1 MKRLL
6 PEIPTAYLGQVT
18 SKKFVEALKIMGE
31 YNTGVDTNKMS
42 DANFN
47 EQYLKDHGL
56 VGYYWTYGTQQDYE
70 QASLLGLV
78 RLAFDETDTIAKTI
92 KYITA
97 DDFITNEEIKING
110 IVNINTHLYD
120 KTMIEETGEI
130 FYLEEY
136 DDYYL
141 AICKYSSSN
150 RTFYSNQIKI
160 TKEIKQEEPIEENKT
175 NVPLVVT
182 ISISSVFLLGLVI
195 FFIIKFIKK

>member
-6 PEIPTAYLGQVT
+6 SEIPTAYLGQVT

-70 QASLLGLV
+70 KASLLGLV
-78 RLAFDETDTIAKTI
+78 RLAFDEADTIAKTI

-97 DDFITNEEIKING
+97 NDFITNEEIKING
-110 IVNINTHLYD
+110 IVNIITHLYD
-120 KTMIEETGEI
+120 KTIIEETGEI

-141 AICKYSSSN
+141 AICKYSSST

-175 NVPLVVT
+175 NGPLVVT
-182 ISISSVFLLGLVI
+182 ISVSSVFLFGLAI
-195 FFIIKFIKK
+195 FFIINFIKK